1 MTLQATRRIG
11 AITLLIVLVDQITK
25 RIAVHHLDLWDERIV
40 LDGFFK
46 FVHWGNTGA
55 AWSLFHGHNERL
67 AILSGLALAAI
78 LLLRS
83 FFDTRGWLGQVSLA
97 CILGGVTGNL
107 LDRLFVNH
115 VIDFLRFYLYQ
126 RGGDEIG
133 FPAFNVADVAI
144 CVGVGLLFIL
154 SWQGK
159 DQTSA
164 LPQTQPRR

>member
-1 MTLQATRRIG
+1 MTLQATQRISTV
-11 AITLLIVLVDQITK
+11 ALLIVLVDQITK
-25 RIAVHHLDLWDERIV
+25 RIAVHHLALWEEKPV

-67 AILSGLALAAI
+67 AMLSGAALVAI
-78 LLLRS
+78 FFLRR
-83 FFDTRGWLGQVSLA
+83 FFDTRGWLGQMSLA

-126 RGGDEIG
+126 RGGEEIG
-133 FPAFNVADVAI
+133 FPAFNIADAAI
-144 CVGVGLLFIL
+144 CTGVALLFIQ
-154 SWQGK
+154 SWQTR
-159 DQTSA
+159 DEPSA
-164 LPQTQPRR
+164 VQAEPRR